1 MKYAFQIYGSSDI
14 GLKRAKNEDVWV
26 SLPDYRFFALADGM
40 GGHNAGEIAA
50 KQTIQSLSESIQYR
64 FHSRWTRHS
73 VYAIKQELLSSIQEA
88 NNRVFH
94 LGKDHS
100 AFKGMGTTVCCL
112 YLYKHQAI
120 FAHVGDSRI
129 YLYRDQHLKK
139 LTDDHSL
146 IKGANLDIPSP
157 YKHVIT
163 RAIGIQK
170 QVEPE
175 INDVKFQTN
184 DLFFLCSDGLTDFL
198 KEEEINQ
205 ILKEELSLKTTVKKL
220 IHRAKENGS
229 HDNITVL
236 MLKIYG

>member
-14 GLKRAKNEDVWV
+14 GLKRTNNEDVWI
-26 SLPDYRFFALADGM
+26 SLPNYRFFALADGM

-64 FHSRWTRHS
+64 FNSRWTKQSIH
-73 VYAIKQELLSSIQEA
+73 AIKQELVTSIQEA
-88 NNRVFH
+88 NERVFH
-94 LGKDHS
+94 LGQDHT

-112 YLYKHQAI
+112 YLYKHQAV
-120 FAHVGDSRI
+120 FAHVGDSRV
-129 YLYRDQHLKK
+129 YLYREQSLIK

-146 IKGANLDIPSP
+146 IKDSNLDVPPP

-170 QVEPE
+170 NVLPE
-175 INDVKFQTN
+175 VNHVKFQKN

-198 KEEEINQ
+198 FKEDIHQ
-205 ILKEELSLKTTVKKL
+205 ILKEEISLKTTVKKL
-220 IHRAKENGS
+220 IHRAKEKGS